1 MNCFSLK
8 LAFLGVLLAKVLFAA
23 PLLEKTDLFVAGEG
37 GYVIYRIPGVVVTAK
52 GTILAYCEARK
63 SGRSDWAT
71 MDVMLRR
78 SEDGG
83 KAWGAPVI
91 ISGVLGEKKA
101 NPVAVRTGQDSGGPT
116 YNNPTAVV
124 TRDGAIHFFYCLE
137 YMRSFHIRS
146 EDDGRTWS
154 APVEVTEVFDR
165 FRPEYNWKVLS
176 TGPGHGIEL
185 ANGRILVAVRLA
197 TGETPNRNLRPTA
210 VATIFSDDRG
220 RTWQRGDIAIVNSET
235 VVNPNEPLIVQLAD
249 GSVILN
255 ARNETAHRRR
265 VVVTSPDGATSWS
278 KPRFD
283 PALIDSG
290 NMAALTRLTQR
301 PPDDRNRLLFANT
314 HHLSARENLSVKMSL
329 DEGQTWP
336 MDKVLERGPS
346 AYCDLAVLP
355 DSTMLCFYERGS
367 VDSKELYGRL
377 TMARFN
383 LEWLTD
389 GAERTESRGP

>member
-1 MNCFSLK
+1 MNKFGLK
-8 LAFLGVLLAKVLFAA
+8 LAFVGVVLAKSLFAA
-23 PLLEKTDLFVAGEG
+23 PLLEKTDLFVAGEA

-71 MDVMLRR
+71 MDVLLRR

-83 KAWGAPVI
+83 KTWGASDVI
-91 ISGVLGEKKA
+91 SSVAGEIRE
-101 NPVAVRTGQDSGGPT
+101 NPVAVSRGQGSGGPT

-124 TRDGAIHFFYCLE
+124 ARDGVIHFFYCLE
-137 YMRSFHIRS
+137 YMRSFYIRS
-146 EDDGRTWS
+146 KDDGRTWS
-154 APVEVTEVFDR
+154 APIEVTEVFDR
-165 FRPEYNWKVLS
+165 FRPEYNWKILS

-185 ANGRILVAVRLA
+185 ANGRILIAARLA
-197 TGETPNRNLRPTA
+197 TGDQPNNGLRPTA
-210 VATIFSDDRG
+210 VVTIFSDDQG
-220 RTWQRGDIAIVNSET
+220 LTWQRGAIAIVNSQT
-235 VVNPNEPLIVQLAD
+235 VVNPNEPLVVQLAD
-249 GSVILN
+249 GSVMLN
-255 ARNETAHRRR
+255 ARNETSHRRR
-265 VVVTSPDGATSWS
+265 VVVTSPDGATNWS

-290 NMAALTRLTQR
+290 NMAALARLTQR
-301 PPDDRNRLLFANT
+301 PPDDRNRILFANT
-314 HHLSARENLSVKMSL
+314 HHPSARENLSVKMSL

-336 MDKVLERGPS
+336 VDKVLERGRS

-355 DSTMLCFYERGS
+355 DGAMLCFYERGS
-367 VDSKELYGRL
+367 DDGQELYGRL

-389 GAERTESRGP
+389 GAERTMPRGR